1 VLGARHS
8 VALMGRQDKKEE
20 RHRVPRSQQTM
31 SLYQVQKLIYQLNRD
46 PRTRERYAA
55 ERDAVLAEYELTE
68 EEKGALTQPDIGL
81 LYVLGVNGQLLMHFA
96 ALHKI
101 EWTDYLERMRQGLKQ
116 HGQVREGVYAATGYE
131 GVEAHDARLKAAR
144 ENR

>member
-1 VLGARHS
+1 
-8 VALMGRQDKKEE
+8 
-20 RHRVPRSQQTM
+20 M

-46 PRTRERYAA
+46 PRTRERYSS
-55 ERDAVLAEYELTE
+55 ERDSVLAEYELTD
-68 EEKGALTQPDIGL
+68 EEKAALVQPDIGL

-101 EWTDYLERMRQGLKQ
+101 EWNDYLDRMRQGLKK

-131 GVEAHDARLKAAR
+131 GVEAHDARLKR
-144 ENR
+144 ERETR

>member
-1 VLGARHS
+1 
-8 VALMGRQDKKEE
+8 
-20 RHRVPRSQQTM
+20 M
-31 SLYQVQKLIYQLNRD
+31 SLYQMQKLIYQVNRD
-46 PRTRERYAA
+46 ARARERYAS
-55 ERDAVLAEYELTE
+55 ERDAVLAEYELSDE
-68 EEKGALTQPDIGL
+68 ERRAIAGVGGEGPDIGL

-101 EWTDYLERMRQGLKQ
+101 EWNDYLERMRQGLKT
-116 HGQVREGVYAATGYE
+116 HGPVREGVYAATGYE

>member
-1 VLGARHS
+1 
-8 VALMGRQDKKEE
+8 
-20 RHRVPRSQQTM
+20 M

-46 PRTRERYAA
+46 PRTRERYER
-55 ERDAVLAEYELTE
+55 ERDAVLAEYALTD
-68 EEKGALTQPDIGL
+68 EEKKALVQPDIGL

-101 EWTDYLERMRQGLKQ
+101 EWNDYLERMRQGLKI

-131 GVEAHDARLKAAR
+131 GVEAHDARLKREKEAR
-144 ENR
+144 

>member
-1 VLGARHS
+1 MRRES
-8 VALMGRQDKKEE
+8 K
-20 RHRVPRSQQTM
+20 PM

-55 ERDAVLAEYELTE
+55 ERDVVLGEYELTE
-68 EEKGALTQPDIGL
+68 EEKGALTRPDIGL

-101 EWTDYLERMRQGLKQ
+101 EWTDYLERMRQGLKT

-131 GVEAHDARLKAAR
+131 GVEAHDARLKKAR

>member
-1 VLGARHS
+1 
-8 VALMGRQDKKEE
+8 
-20 RHRVPRSQQTM
+20 M

-46 PRTRERYAA
+46 PRTRERYER
-55 ERDAVLAEYELTE
+55 ERDAVLGEYELTA
-68 EEKGALTQPDIGL
+68 EEKKALAQPDIGL

-101 EWTDYLERMRQGLKQ
+101 EWNDYLERMRQGLKQ

-144 ENR
+144 ENQ

>member
-1 VLGARHS
+1 
-8 VALMGRQDKKEE
+8 
-20 RHRVPRSQQTM
+20 M

-46 PRTRERYAA
+46 PRTRERYAS
-55 ERDAVLAEYELTE
+55 ERDSVLGEYELTD
-68 EEKGALTQPDIGL
+68 EEKAALVQPDIGL

-101 EWTDYLERMRQGLKQ
+101 EWPDYLERMRQGLRQ

-131 GVEAHDARLKAAR
+131 GVEAHDARLKSER
-144 ENR
+144 ERR

>member
-1 VLGARHS
+1 
-8 VALMGRQDKKEE
+8 
-20 RHRVPRSQQTM
+20 M

-55 ERDAVLAEYELTE
+55 ERDAVLADYELTAE
-68 EEKGALTQPDIGL
+68 ETGALTRPDIGL

-101 EWTDYLERMRQGLKQ
+101 EWTDYLDRMRHGLQ
-116 HGQVREGVYAATGYE
+116 EHGQVREGVYAATGYE
-131 GVEAHDARLKAAR
+131 GVEAHDARLKRDR
-144 ENR
+144 ENK

>member
-1 VLGARHS
+1 
-8 VALMGRQDKKEE
+8 
-20 RHRVPRSQQTM
+20 M

-55 ERDAVLAEYELTE
+55 ERDAVLAEYELTG
-68 EEKGALTQPDIGL
+68 EEKAALVQPDIGL

-101 EWTDYLERMRQGLKQ
+101 EWNDYLERMRRGLKT
-116 HGQVREGVYAATGYE
+116 HGQVREGVYASTGYE
-131 GVEAHDARLKAAR
+131 GVEAHDARLKAER
-144 ENR
+144 EKR

>member
-1 VLGARHS
+1 
-8 VALMGRQDKKEE
+8 
-20 RHRVPRSQQTM
+20 M

-46 PRTRERYAA
+46 PRTQAQFLG
-55 ERDAVLAEYELTE
+55 ERDAVLDEYELTPE
-68 EEKGALTQPDIGL
+68 ERRALSEPDIGL

-101 EWTDYLERMRQGLKQ
+101 EWADYLQRMRDGLAK

-131 GVEAHDARLKAAR
+131 GIDAHDARLKQER
-144 ENR
+144 EKH

>member
-1 VLGARHS
+1 
-8 VALMGRQDKKEE
+8 
-20 RHRVPRSQQTM
+20 M

-46 PRTRERYAA
+46 PRQRERYAA
-55 ERDAVLAEYELTE
+55 ERDAVLAEYELSDE
-68 EEKGALTQPDIGL
+68 ERRAIVGVGEAGPDIGL

-131 GVEAHDARLKAAR
+131 GIDAHDARLKSEREAR
-144 ENR
+144 